1 MAHTAHFTFNSFQTG
16 CYIIWDESGKC
27 TLIDPGCSAPEE
39 ISQIKNFITAKGLT
53 PVCIMLTHAHFDH
66 IFGVSEISRT
76 YGIPVYM
83 HPKERFTMEGNG
95 PSCRMFGMSEPE
107 GFETIDVAHGDTV
120 AVGDMKFE
128 VIETPGHTV
137 GGVCYLERE
146 AKLIATGDTI
156 FAGTIGRSDLPG
168 GDYDVLMRSIFE
180 KLLMLEGDTRILPGH
195 GPSSD
200 ISTERM
206 TNPFL
211 LPFNEPAEI

>member
-83 HPKERFTMEGNG
+83 HPKQDQEL
-95 PSCRMFGMSEPE
+95 
-107 GFETIDVAHGDTV
+107 TV
-120 AVGDMKFE
+120 TQIMNSLL
-128 VIETPGHTV
+128 PN
-137 GGVCYLERE
+137 
-146 AKLIATGDTI
+146 
-156 FAGTIGRSDLPG
+156 SDL
-168 GDYDVLMRSIFE
+168 
-180 KLLMLEGDTRILPGH
+180 K
-195 GPSSD
+195 
-200 ISTERM
+200 
-206 TNPFL
+206 
-211 LPFNEPAEI
+211 